1 MGAALGKS
9 NIISKSKTIWQ
20 FKVKLSYN
28 INSNYDFV

>member
-1 MGAALGKS
+1 MGRALGKS